1 MYKKLA
7 FLVVFFL
14 CAEYSQAQLLNDL
27 LKIVEPTL
35 DKKQDKEVL
44 FGNIRGIICDY
55 ETSELVPNTRVI
67 ITGTP
72 FETYSN
78 ADGMYEITEVPDGE
92 YEMVFIHKDYM
103 KKKMRPV
110 TVLGNTDLAMRVTLD
125 RIERSIG
132 DVEGE
137 TEIFT
142 LKDEMERFN
151 NMISRKNV
159 NKKLVKLAKYTQN
172 NKTENYTPELFALSD
187 ELTVVLDSIAVFL
200 KKHPEASIVLSAYTQ
215 NPNINAEIARNNTL
229 QRATLM
235 QNYLIQKHKISKERV
250 QTEGLGK
257 YHPNKDLKDAVL
269 HSKHHLIIKLK

>member
-14 CAEYSQAQLLNDL
+14 CAGYSQAQLLNDL

-35 DKKQDKEVL
+35 DKKHDKEVL

-55 ETSELVPNTRVI
+55 ETSDLVPNARIV

-78 ADGMYEITEVPDGE
+78 SDGMYEFSEIPDGE
-92 YEMVFIHKDYM
+92 YELVFIHKDYM
-103 KKKMRPV
+103 KKKMRPI

-125 RIERSIG
+125 KIERSTG
-132 DVEGE
+132 DIEGE
-137 TEIFT
+137 MEVFT
-142 LKDEMERFN
+142 LKDELERFN
-151 NMISRKNV
+151 NMIGRKNV

-172 NKTENYTPELFALSD
+172 SKNENYNPELFALSD
-187 ELTVVLDSIAVFL
+187 ELKVVLDSIAVFL
-200 KKHPEASIVLSAYTQ
+200 RKHPEASLVLSAYTQ
-215 NPNINAEIARNNTL
+215 NPSISVETAKNNTL

-235 QNYLIQKHKISKERV
+235 QSYLIQKYKINKERIH
-250 QTEGLGK
+250 TEGLGK
-257 YHPNKDLKDAVL
+257 YHPSKDMKDAVV
-269 HSKHHLIIKLK
+269 HTKHHLIIKLK

>member
-1 MYKKLA
+1 M
-7 FLVVFFL
+7 FLILFYL
-14 CAEYSQAQLLNDL
+14 CAGYLKAQLLEDL

-35 DKKQDKEVL
+35 DKDKKHEREVL

-55 ETSELVPNTRVI
+55 ETSELVSGARVI

-92 YEMVFIHKDYM
+92 YELVFIHKDYM

-132 DVEGE
+132 DVEDE
-137 TEIFT
+137 TEVFT
-142 LKDEMERFN
+142 IKDELERFN
-151 NMISRKNV
+151 NMIGRKDV
-159 NKKLVKLAKYTQN
+159 NKRLVKLVKYTSN
-172 NKTENYTPELFALSD
+172 NKNELYSPEIFAISD
-187 ELTVVLDSIAVFL
+187 ELRVVLDSIAVFL
-200 KKHPEASIVLSAYTQ
+200 KKHPQANVVLAAYTQ
-215 NPNINAEIARNNTL
+215 NPSTHADVARRNTQ

-235 QNYLIQKHKISKERV
+235 QSYIVQKHKINKERIHA
-250 QTEGLGK
+250 EGLGK
-257 YHPNKDLKDAVL
+257 HNPHKDTKDAII
-269 HSKHHLIIKLK
+269 HTKHHLIIKLR